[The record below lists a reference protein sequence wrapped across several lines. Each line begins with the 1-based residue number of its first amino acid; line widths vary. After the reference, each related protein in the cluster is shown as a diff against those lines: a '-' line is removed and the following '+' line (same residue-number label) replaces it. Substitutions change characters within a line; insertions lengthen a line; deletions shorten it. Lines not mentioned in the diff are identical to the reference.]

1 MKLTRILKTVGL
13 VTTAIATISLTGCA
27 VTPRPGMTDQDI
39 GSILIV
45 PPVNESNQ
53 VGSELLLLSGMSYPI
68 AERGYYVFP
77 VDTVKMVLES
87 EGLYEP
93 ERVQQMNP
101 EELCKLFSS
110 DSVLFVKIL
119 TWDAKYVFLS
129 TATTVEA
136 QYTLYKAD
144 GQKVFEDTFVSVM
157 DTQGGGSGLTGLIAK
172 AIMATVQRA
181 KPNYR
186 VPADIVNMS
195 VVQRWVPGPYDPSRA
210 KQ

>member
-1 MKLTRILKTVGL
+1 MKLTRILKAVGL
-13 VTTAIATISLTGCA
+13 VTAAIATIGLMGCA
-27 VTPRPGMTDQDI
+27 VTPRPSMTDQDI
-39 GSILIV
+39 SSILVV

-93 ERVQQMNP
+93 ERVQQMSP

-119 TWDAKYVFLS
+119 TWDAKYVLLS

-136 QYTLYKAD
+136 QYILYKAD
-144 GQKVFEDTFVSVM
+144 GQKVYEDTLRAVVG
-157 DTQGGGSGLTGLIAK
+157 TQDGGSGIAGLIAK
-172 AIMATVQRA
+172 AIMAAVQRA

-195 VVQRWVPGPYDPSRA
+195 VVQTWIPGPYDPSRV
-210 KQ
+210 KK

>member
-13 VTTAIATISLTGCA
+13 VTTAIATIALTGCA
-27 VTPRPGMTDQDI
+27 VTPRPSMTDQDI
-39 GSILIV
+39 SSILVV

-93 ERVQQMNP
+93 ERVQQMGP

-119 TWDAKYVFLS
+119 TWDAKYVLFS

-136 QYTLYKAD
+136 QYILYKAD
-144 GQKVFEDTFVSVM
+144 GQKVYEDTFRSVV
-157 DTQGGGSGLTGLIAK
+157 DTQGGGSGIIAK
-172 AIMATVQRA
+172 AIMAAIQRA

-186 VPADIVNMS
+186 IPADIVNMS
-195 VVQRWVPGPYDPSRA
+195 VVRTWVPGPYDPSRA
-210 KQ
+210 KK